1 MAQGLDML
9 MASGTGALGGASTG
23 AKIGGML
30 GSVVPGVGN
39 VVGAGVGAGVG
50 ALVGGGSAAMKQKKA
65 TEAQKIPLVDPMER
79 QRLAELELQRKNL
92 LAGTDAIT
100 QNAISEAKNLGSA
113 TNNAI
118 IKNTGGDVSS
128 TMDALLR
135 AQKGTQQGVNQA
147 VMEGRQRLPYF
158 DSAAGNLNSRI
169 AQRKLELGLLK
180 RSQATAEN
188 AQARTDNNVNAQA
201 LLATEGGIMTPEQI
215 AEMLKKRQMQ
225 QASGGLTQMITPN
238 EVNVDGMTN
247 VMGDWSSP
255 MVTNNGMPTLDNINY
270 IQ

>member
-1 MAQGLDML
+1 MAQGLDLL

-23 AKIGGML
+23 AKLGGML
-30 GSVVPGVGN
+30 GPQ
-39 VVGAGVGAGVG
+39 GAAIGAGVG
-50 ALVGGGSAAMKQKKA
+50 ALAGGISAGTKQKKA
-65 TEAQKIPLVDPMER
+65 TDSQNIPIVDPMER

-135 AQKGTQQGVNQA
+135 AQKGTQQEVNQA

-188 AQARTDNNVNAQA
+188 AQAQTDNNVNAQA
-201 LLATEGGIMTPEQI
+201 LLATEGGIMTPQQI
-215 AEMLKKRQMQ
+215 AEMLKKRQIQ
-225 QASGGLTQMITPN
+225 EASGGLTQMITPN
-238 EVNVDGMTN
+238 EASIDGMTN

-255 MVTNNGMPTLDNINY
+255 MITNNGMPTLDNINY
-270 IQ
+270 ITQ